1 MQTFLRLVA
10 VKPFVM
16 LQRFQNSTKTSLLCI
31 LAALALALSAQVAMA
46 QPPPPDDPNNV
57 GGGSGGDGG
66 SGGGAGVPID
76 GGLGILMAAGAGLGL
91 KKAWDARK
99 SNSTEGDSEASDEEQ
114 PATAGPLDS

>member
-1 MQTFLRLVA
+1 MPIFIRLVA

-31 LAALALALSAQVAMA
+31 LATVALVLSAQVAMA

-57 GGGSGGDGG
+57 GGGT
-66 SGGGAGVPID
+66 GGAGVPID

-91 KKAWDARK
+91 KKAWEARK
-99 SNSTEGDSEASDEEQ
+99 LAAKENNDV
-114 PATAGPLDS
+114 L

>member
-1 MQTFLRLVA
+1 MPTFLRLVA

-31 LAALALALSAQVAMA
+31 LATVAMALSSQVTMA

-57 GGGSGGDGG
+57 GGGT
-66 SGGGAGVPID
+66 GGAGVPID
-76 GGLGILMAAGAGLGL
+76 GGLSILLAAGAGLGL

-99 SNSTEGDSEASDEEQ
+99 STPTEGDSEASDEE
-114 PATAGPLDS
+114 PSATAGPLDS